1 LDTIR
6 GTKLALK
13 RGLSGSLESIS
24 AYGFKMPPTPT
35 TMYRAERMVEE
46 FLLGKRKL

>member
-1 LDTIR
+1 
-6 GTKLALK
+6 LALK
-13 RGLSGSLESIS
+13 RGIGGSLESIS

-35 TMYRAERMVEE
+35 TMYRAERWVEE